1 MITLSEENYLKAI
14 LSINLETKNIV
25 STNEIAGV
33 LNTSPASVSEMIKK
47 LEEKNLVDY
56 EKYKGVSL
64 SKSGEK
70 LALEILR
77 KHRLWETFLVNKLEF
92 SWSEV
97 HDVAE
102 QLEHVKSKKLTNKLD
117 HFLNY
122 PKFDPHGEP
131 IPSKNGIISPTK
143 RVLLSEVP
151 IKTNGIIMG
160 VSTDESEFL
169 DYLTQLNF
177 KIGSKIKILDI
188 ILFDKSMKIQIGDK
202 IEQISEEVT
211 NNIHIKVIE

>member
-1 MITLSEENYLKAI
+1 MLFYFNVFIYGTSLKVKN
-14 LSINLETKNIV
+14 SNLLCQCLFRRGTCF
-25 STNEIAGV
+25 GFLHGLFRRHCFGRGLV
-33 LNTSPASVSEMIKK
+33 L
-47 LEEKNLVDY
+47 
-56 EKYKGVSL
+56 
-64 SKSGEK
+64 
-70 LALEILR
+70 
-77 KHRLWETFLVNKLEF
+77 FEF
-92 SWSEV
+92 NWSEV

-151 IKTNGIIMG
+151 IKTKGIIMG

-211 NNIHIKVIE
+211 NNIHIKIIE